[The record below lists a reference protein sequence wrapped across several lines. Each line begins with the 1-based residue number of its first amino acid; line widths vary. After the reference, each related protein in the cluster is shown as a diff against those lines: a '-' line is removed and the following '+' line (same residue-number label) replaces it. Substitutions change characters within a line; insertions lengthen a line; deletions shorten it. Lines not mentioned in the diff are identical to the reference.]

1 MDIED
6 ALAIAIDYE
15 CKVRDH
21 YAKGASMIEDPE
33 GKRVF
38 ETLAR
43 EEQAHADYLS
53 SCRKT
58 WAETGRIRPGD
69 PATVLPQADWI
80 DVARERIARGPSK
93 KIASK
98 SELELLRIAL
108 DLERRTSAFY
118 CDLAETIHPAHR
130 PLFVRFLAIEAGH
143 VRLVQAEIDSL
154 TKSGSWFDFVQNPV
168 EPR

>member
-33 GKRVF
+33 GRRVF
-38 ETLAR
+38 ETLAL
-43 EEQAHADYLS
+43 EEQAHADYLE

-58 WAETGRIRPGD
+58 WVETGRIGPGD
-69 PATVLPQADWI
+69 PETAIPAADWI
-80 DVARERIARGPSK
+80 EVARKRIARGPSK
-93 KIASK
+93 KIAAK
-98 SELELLRIAL
+98 SELELLRVAL

-118 CDLAETIHPAHR
+118 CDLAETIHPLHR

-143 VRLVQAEIDSL
+143 VRLVQAEIDAL
-154 TKSGSWFDFVQNPV
+154 GGSGSWFDIGEKPP
-168 EPR
+168 EK